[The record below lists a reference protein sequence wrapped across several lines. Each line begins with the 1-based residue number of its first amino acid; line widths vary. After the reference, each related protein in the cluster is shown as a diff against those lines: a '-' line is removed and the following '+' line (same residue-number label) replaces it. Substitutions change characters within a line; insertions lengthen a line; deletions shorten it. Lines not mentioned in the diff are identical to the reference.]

1 MDSSQ
6 TVKGVTDMSD
16 ELKNLI
22 KGAGII
28 LLIIA
33 LFIVA
38 SQFIAVNTDGI
49 TTNAGGG
56 CIAVVFDKAAV
67 MGADKIVVYDGDEVI
82 TITDK
87 EDVREIAA
95 EFVVANRT
103 DLCGYRSG
111 ERMEI
116 YNGGKLVRSI
126 YWNECCE
133 LADIYEV
140 DVAHWAFPSMSK
152 IGQVELSQGA
162 LERINQIIEE
172 YRTGS

>member
-1 MDSSQ
+1 
-6 TVKGVTDMSD
+6 MSD
-16 ELKNLI
+16 EVKNIFKGFGLLGLI
-22 KGAGII
+22 VLAAA
-28 LLIIA
+28 LLI
-33 LFIVA
+33 FVG
-38 SQFIAVNTDGI
+38 SFFIAVSAD
-49 TTNAGGG
+49 TNAGGG
-56 CIAVVFDKAAV
+56 CIAVVFDKATV

-103 DLCGYRSG
+103 GLCGYRSG

-140 DVAHWAFPSMSK
+140 DATHWAFPSLSK
-152 IGQVELSQGA
+152 IGQVELSQDALNRVNRIINEHRDGA
-162 LERINQIIEE
+162 
-172 YRTGS
+172 